1 MTEVELSVADK
12 GEVTLEIS
20 DINGRIMETFHETS
34 LQRGIHRF
42 RVGLSTA
49 GTYMLTAR
57 QRGRA
62 SSIKMVC
69 NGGSSNNIEYVGL
82 STEPASMLKS
92 FTTKPFDL
100 GGGMP
105 CPDAASAT
113 NLQTSACGQTPNHL
127 TLPIFF
133 SHFFNNHTTAKVYFI
148 HLPFYYL

>member
-49 GTYMLTAR
+49 GTYMMTAR

-62 SSIKMVC
+62 YSIKMVC
-69 NGGSSNNIEYVGL
+69 NGGSSNN
-82 STEPASMLKS
+82 
-92 FTTKPFDL
+92 D
-100 GGGMP
+100 
-105 CPDAASAT
+105 
-113 NLQTSACGQTPNHL
+113 
-127 TLPIFF
+127 
-133 SHFFNNHTTAKVYFI
+133 
-148 HLPFYYL
+148 

>member
-1 MTEVELSVADK
+1 MIEVELSVADK

-20 DINGRIMETFHETS
+20 DINGRIMETFHDAS

-42 RVGLSTA
+42 R
-49 GTYMLTAR
+49 
-57 QRGRA
+57 
-62 SSIKMVC
+62 
-69 NGGSSNNIEYVGL
+69 VGL

-100 GGGMP
+100 GDGMP
-105 CPDAASAT
+105 CPDVATAT
-113 NLQTSACGQTPNHL
+113 NLQTSACDQTPNHL